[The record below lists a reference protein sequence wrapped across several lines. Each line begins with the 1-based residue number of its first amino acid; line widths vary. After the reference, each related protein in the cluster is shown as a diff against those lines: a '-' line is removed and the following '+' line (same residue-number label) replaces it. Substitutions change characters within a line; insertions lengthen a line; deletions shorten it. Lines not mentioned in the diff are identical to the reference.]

1 MIRTNGA
8 YEVIGAQ
15 RALTYFGSLQPEQ
28 LAHGYLFTGPSGVG
42 KKTFARRLAQSL
54 FCREEKSGILGYDD
68 TCPACIA
75 FHAGSYPDYYESGG
89 TIVIGGRDA
98 PAAAS
103 DADDDDEGADAQSRW
118 SHAESIRDK
127 DRMEARGLIR
137 ELQLRPYSG
146 TWRVVLLGDAE
157 FATPDAANALLR
169 FFEEPPPFVIILLT
183 TDAPHSL
190 LPTIRS
196 RLIEIPFAP
205 LSKDEVVGV
214 LRGEGV
220 SAEDA
225 AFAAA
230 AAMGS
235 ITRARAI
242 LEGAVG
248 GLRETA
254 IVWLEAVLRGRV
266 PDTSFIDGLKSAG
279 EKREAAR
286 SLIEF
291 ARTFVR
297 DWAALTVA
305 GKDAPLLAGDLRKR
319 VERLPKVSPETAV
332 GALGA
337 VADAQQIALSN
348 VSGPLVLDYLR
359 LQLTPQ

>member
-1 MIRTNGA
+1 MNRTG
-8 YEVIGAQ
+8 EFDVIGAH
-15 RALTYFGSLQPEQ
+15 RALTYFGSLEPGQ
-28 LAHGYLFTGPSGVG
+28 LAHGYLFSGPSGVG

-75 FHAGSYPDYYESGG
+75 FHAGSYPDYYESNG
-89 TIVIGGRDA
+89 TIVIGGRDV

-103 DADDDDEGADAQSRW
+103 DAGEEDAPPDAQGRR
-118 SHAESIRDK
+118 HRAESIRDK

-183 TDAPHSL
+183 TDAAHSL

-205 LSKDEVVGV
+205 LSKEEVIRV
-214 LRGEGV
+214 LCSEGV
-220 SAEDA
+220 SAQNA
-225 AFAAA
+225 GFAAA
-230 AAMGS
+230 TAMGS

-242 LEGAVG
+242 LEGAEG

-254 IVWLEAVLRGRV
+254 IAWLEAVLRGQV
-266 PDTSFIDGLKSAG
+266 PDTTFIDALKSPA

-286 SLIEF
+286 GLVEF
-291 ARTFVR
+291 VRTFVR
-297 DWAALTVA
+297 DWAALTIG
-305 GKDAPLLAGDLRKR
+305 GKDVPLLAGDLRKR
-319 VERLPKVSPETAV
+319 VERLPKASPESAV
-332 GALGA
+332 AALAA
-337 VADAQQIALSN
+337 VADTQQIALSN

-359 LQLTPQ
+359 MQLSPG